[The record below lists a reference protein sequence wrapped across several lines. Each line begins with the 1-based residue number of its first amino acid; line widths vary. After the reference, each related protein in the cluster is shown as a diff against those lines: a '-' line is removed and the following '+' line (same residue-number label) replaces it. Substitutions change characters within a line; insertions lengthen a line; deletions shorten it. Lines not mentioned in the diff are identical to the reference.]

1 MKLILRIL
9 INAVAI
15 WITSLILEAF
25 SFSGTWWQLLIVA
38 LIFGL
43 VNALVRPL
51 VKLLTLPINILTL
64 GLFTLVINALM
75 LWLTVW
81 VSGDLLTLSGNFFV
95 QSFWVFV
102 AALIISI
109 ISTILNWFIP
119 DGD

>member
-1 MKLILRIL
+1 MKLVLRIL
-9 INAVAI
+9 VNAAAI

-25 SFSGTWWQLLIVA
+25 TFSGTWWQLLVVA
-38 LIFGL
+38 LIFGI
-43 VNALVRPL
+43 VNALVRPI

-81 VSGDLLTLSGNFFV
+81 LSGDLLTLSGGFFQ
-95 QSFWVFV
+95 QSIWVFV

-109 ISTILNWFIP
+109 ISTVLNWLIP
-119 DGD
+119 DD